1 MYERPIRARYPNCDP
16 ELCLWPSGWATGGA
30 WTPPTPDFNT
40 TVTHVPFPDNSPG
53 MNEDYWSGEGGPCT
67 VLLDGDGAAGSN
79 NRNSSYWCQ
88 ENGRVGKQYFFRQP
102 RGLNLSG
109 AELPHAPYAAAAA
122 NGAVLHYWRPAHWFS
137 LFARVSA
144 AGTDPATG
152 VTALAWTHGAFHG
165 AEGSDVGEDWYLSHV
180 FEELDSAREFYFDAE
195 TQRLFYFHN
204 ASVGTPPPPSWA
216 FEAPLLATLVNVSG
230 GAPAAPVSN
239 VTLRGLTFTG
249 AAASF
254 FAPHGQPA
262 GGDWSV
268 ARVGAITVEGALG
281 LAVVGCTFSR
291 LHRPKR
297 VEQGGHGGGQYFFSN
312 R

>member
-1 MYERPIRARYPNCDP
+1 MHISVNVDGTGYEADVEPRTLLVHWLREGIGKVGTVVGCDTSNCG
-16 ELCLWPSGWATGGA
+16 S
-30 WTPPTPDFNT
+30 
-40 TVTHVPFPDNSPG
+40 
-53 MNEDYWSGEGGPCT
+53 CT

-204 ASVGTPPPPSWA
+204 ASAGTPPPPSWA

-291 LHRPKR
+291 LDGNGI
-297 VEQGGHGGGQYFFSN
+297 VLNGWN
-312 R
+312 RGVMVADSTYVGPPPHTWHL